1 MDFLPGTAG
10 IVLLLASQWSH
21 AAPAVPGACFD
32 AAAASLPVQAG
43 EALAR
48 IDGQGRQ
55 LLAVRS
61 YLRAADLAGQWSW
74 SQERIE
80 AYEGSAAQ
88 RAAHADV
95 ARVQAAFAAANPGY
109 ALHVNLQVRS
119 LDEQVRKWNGNASV
133 GAAADALLRAATRAC
148 SPGREALFERWLRS
162 WRPPAAVN
170 LAAPGLSSHGQA
182 LAYDFQVVQG
192 HALVAGTDSRSVQ
205 SRWIAEGWAA
215 RLAAA
220 VRESGASLSGPL
232 RSPDEPWHYRYEP
245 SSP

>member
-1 MDFLPGTAG
+1 MQRRAFLKQTALAAAG
-10 IVLLLASQWSH
+10 GAVLGKAVAQDASGVAQDALPPAPD

-88 RAAHADV
+88 RAAVMTLAK
-95 ARVQAAFAAANPGY
+95 QYSAF
-109 ALHVNLQVRS
+109 
-119 LDEQVRKWNGNASV
+119 
-133 GAAADALLRAATRAC
+133 TI
-148 SPGREALFERWLRS
+148 
-162 WRPPAAVN
+162 
-170 LAAPGLSSHGQA
+170 
-182 LAYDFQVVQG
+182 
-192 HALVAGTDSRSVQ
+192 
-205 SRWIAEGWAA
+205 RWIFM
-215 RLAAA
+215 R
-220 VRESGASLSGPL
+220 
-232 RSPDEPWHYRYEP
+232 P
-245 SSP
+245 SATSIP